1 MHWKSDDDAL
11 PKFISLS
18 LMDEE
23 TVKNDA
29 DYDGKEA
36 ANFNNISA
44 G

>member
-1 MHWKSDDDAL
+1 
-11 PKFISLS
+11 
-18 LMDEE
+18 MDEE

-36 ANFNNISA
+36 ANFNSISA